1 MQDYFVM
8 LEDTNSKRE
17 SLLHEYLSGF
27 DSIIGDKRTRETFT
41 EVVKGVI
48 GSGSL
53 ICERIA
59 ARSPVLSETKDG
71 AQRVIRLATGES
83 TIRSQLDAKTI
94 TAKQR
99 ERSVSQLSE
108 QECSELWLIPDACDL
123 RKAHAKAMPALMK
136 VRDLGGKLVPGY
148 RTLNVLAVTPG
159 YRGLLYHRLFSSTEE
174 GFISEPHETQMA
186 LKTVS
191 DAIEPIK
198 RRMSVTWIMDRGFDD
213 VAVFDTIWSLGEH
226 MVCRVSHTERI
237 VECKDESGR
246 HRECMIAN
254 IGREF
259 RDLAVVE
266 TEMVVRLKGQA
277 RAKMQPVKAVIQA
290 CEVRLRYRPKTR
302 SENRGEKVTKTLS
315 LVRIELPD
323 TDLEPMLLLT
333 DWTVV
338 DHESALKIFRMYRQ
352 RWSVEDSFKFIKDVL
367 GWEDIQLLDMTG
379 VRTLAALGWIA
390 AGFLYELGIS
400 LEWPEVQLLAK
411 LGGWTPHKNR
421 KPGKIILTRGLAR
434 VLDMFATRATL
445 RAYVAEHGHL
455 PPIIAA
461 IIGSDTI

>member
-1 MQDYFVM
+1 M
-8 LEDTNSKRE
+8 EDTASERE
-17 SLLHEYLSGF
+17 SLLHEYLGSF
-27 DSIIGDKRTRETFT
+27 DSIIGDKRTCETFS

-59 ARSPVLSETKDG
+59 AHSPVLSESKDG

-83 TIRSQLDAKTI
+83 TIRSQLDAENI

-108 QECSELWLIPDACDL
+108 QEHTELWLIPDGCDL
-123 RKAHAKAMPALMK
+123 RKQHARAMPSLMK
-136 VRDLGGKLVPGY
+136 VRDLNGKLVPGY

-159 YRGLLYHRLFSSTEE
+159 YRGLLYHRLFSSTED
-174 GFISEPHETQMA
+174 GFISEPHETQTA
-186 LKTVS
+186 LRTVS
-191 DAIEPIK
+191 EAIKPIK
-198 RRMSVTWIMDRGFDD
+198 ERMSVTWIMDRGFDD
-213 VAVFDTIWSLGEH
+213 VAVFDTIWAQGEH
-226 MVCRVSHTERI
+226 LVCRVSHTERI
-237 VECKDESGR
+237 VECKDECGR
-246 HRECMIAN
+246 WRECMIAH
-254 IGREF
+254 IDREF
-259 RDLAVVE
+259 RDLAIVE
-266 TEMVVRLKGQA
+266 TEMLVRLKGQA
-277 RAKMQPVKAVIQA
+277 RAKMQTVTGVVRA
-290 CEVRLRYRPKTR
+290 CEIRLSYRSNSR
-302 SENRGEKVTKTLS
+302 SENREGKTAKILWLVKV
-315 LVRIELPD
+315 EFPD
-323 TDLEPMLLLT
+323 TDMEPLLVLT
-333 DWTVV
+333 DWPVV
-338 DHESALKIFRMYRQ
+338 DHDSALKIFRMYRQ

-367 GWEDIQLLDMTG
+367 GWEDIQLLDIMG

-411 LGGWTPHKNR
+411 LGGFAPHKNR

-434 VLDMFATRATL
+434 VLDMLATQATL

-455 PPIIAA
+455 PPMIAA

>member
-1 MQDYFVM
+1 
-8 LEDTNSKRE
+8 
-17 SLLHEYLSGF
+17 LHEYLSGF
-27 DSIIGDKRTRETFT
+27 DSIIGDKRTRETFC

-59 ARSPVLSETKDG
+59 ARSAVLSEAKDG

-83 TIRSQLDAKTI
+83 TIRSQLDAENI

-99 ERSVSQLSE
+99 ERSVSRLAE
-108 QECSELWLIPDACDL
+108 QESRELWLIPDGCDL
-123 RKAHAKAMPALMK
+123 RKQHSRAMPALMK
-136 VRDLGGKLVPGY
+136 VRDLSGKLVPGY
-148 RTLNVLAVTPG
+148 RTLNVLALTPG

-174 GFISEPHETQMA
+174 GFISEPHETQVA
-186 LKTVS
+186 LTTVS
-191 DAIEPIK
+191 EAIEPLK
-198 RRMSVTWIMDRGFDD
+198 ERMSATWIMDRGFDD
-213 VAVFDTIWSLGEH
+213 VGVFDTIWSQGEH

-237 VECKDESGR
+237 VECKDECGGWR
-246 HRECMIAN
+246 KCMIGH
-254 IGREF
+254 IHKEL

-266 TEMVVRLKGQA
+266 TQMVVRLAGQV
-277 RAKMQPVKAVIQA
+277 RAKMQSVTGLIQA
-290 CEVRLRYRPKTR
+290 CEVRLSYRPGR
-302 SENRGEKVTKTLS
+302 SGEQIKEKATKTLW
-315 LVRIELPD
+315 LVKVTFAD
-323 TDLEPMLLLT
+323 TELEPLLVVT
-333 DWTVV
+333 DWPVV
-338 DHESALKIFRMYRQ
+338 DHESALKIFKMYRQ
-352 RWSVEDSFKFIKDVL
+352 RWSVEDSFKFVKDVL

-390 AGFLYELGIS
+390 AGFLYELGVT

-411 LGGWTPHKNR
+411 LGGWVPHKNR

-434 VLDMFATRATL
+434 VLDMFATQATL

-455 PPIIAA
+455 PPFIAA